1 MTLSL
6 LLYAM
11 MLCSLAALVGVL
23 GFDVGRSLRSR
34 SRSRARATRVATHA
48 SHAADGLARS
58 RMERSHAGGT
68 PPSGVRPA
76 PSRARRRA
84 AARSCR

>member
-1 MTLSL
+1 MTLSV

-23 GFDVGRSLRSR
+23 GFDAARSLRH
-34 SRSRARATRVATHA
+34 RARARTRAGRVTTYAAHT
-48 SHAADGLARS
+48 ADGPARP
-58 RMERSHAGGT
+58 RMERSHAGGA
-68 PPSGVRPA
+68 PPGGMRPA

-84 AARSCR
+84 PADSCR

>member
-6 LLYAM
+6 LMYAM

-23 GFDVGRSLRSR
+23 GFDAGRGLR
-34 SRSRARATRVATHA
+34 SRSRARATPVATRA
-48 SHAADGLARS
+48 SRTADGLARS

-68 PPSGVRPA
+68 PPGGMRPA
-76 PSRARRRA
+76 PSRSRRRA
-84 AARSCR
+84 TARSCR

>member
-1 MTLSL
+1 MTLSV

-23 GFDVGRSLRSR
+23 GFDAARSLRR
-34 SRSRARATRVATHA
+34 RARAGRVATRA
-48 SHAADGLARS
+48 TRRADGFARP
-58 RMERSHAGGT
+58 RIERSHARGART
-68 PPSGVRPA
+68 AQRPA

-84 AARSCR
+84 TAHPYR

>member
-1 MTLSL
+1 MTLSV

-23 GFDVGRSLRSR
+23 GFDAGRSLRR
-34 SRSRARATRVATHA
+34 RARAARVATCA
-48 SHAADGLARS
+48 SRTADGLARP

-68 PPSGVRPA
+68 PPGGMRPA

-84 AARSCR
+84 TARSCR

>member
-6 LLYAM
+6 LMYAM

-23 GFDVGRSLRSR
+23 GFDVGRGLRGR
-34 SRSRARATRVATHA
+34 RRARSTHVATGA
-48 SHAADGLARS
+48 SRAADGLARS
-58 RMERSHAGGT
+58 CMERSHAGDT
-68 PPSGVRPA
+68 PPGGMRPA

-84 AARSCR
+84 TAHSCR